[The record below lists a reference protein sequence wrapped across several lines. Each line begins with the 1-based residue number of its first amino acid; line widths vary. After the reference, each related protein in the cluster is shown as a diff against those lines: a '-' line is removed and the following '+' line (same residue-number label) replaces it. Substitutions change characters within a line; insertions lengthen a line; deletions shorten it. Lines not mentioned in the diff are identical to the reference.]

1 MSNQQNSYEK
11 RSDVPKEYTWAM
23 EDLYA
28 SDAEW
33 QKDLEKVR
41 SLLPQIE
48 TFRGQLGKS
57 ADSLLAFLKLQDDI
71 VVLMDK
77 FAN

>member
-28 SDAEW
+28 NDSEW
-33 QKDLEKVR
+33 QKDL
-41 SLLPQIE
+41 
-48 TFRGQLGKS
+48 
-57 ADSLLAFLKLQDDI
+57 
-71 VVLMDK
+71 
-77 FAN
+77 